1 MFEKTKKDSIINSPD
16 NLESKTNEMADTT
29 ISNDNIS
36 IPQFIDENNED
47 DDYITY
53 DKVTPKDIDWLWQPY
68 LVKGNINIIV
78 GNGSIGKS
86 FLIAWLSSAISKG
99 DKMPFSEKRFEVGNS
114 LLQDAEGCSETVNI
128 HRLMAN
134 GAILERVGY
143 IDEDKKSF
151 KIQQLERLEKKIIK
165 NKPQLVVL
173 DPIQAYIG
181 NVNMNAMGEV
191 REALMPLK
199 QLAERYNVAI
209 VLIMHLNKNAGAGK
223 AVYRISGSS
232 DFANI
237 ARSVILI
244 DEDPENST
252 QRLFIPTKNN
262 LMKESEK
269 HSLCYK
275 ITDTGAIEWLE
286 DKGYIDPDTVLNQ
299 NDSFDVK
306 NSITKGFILGVL
318 SKGDILGND
327 LKDLAIN
334 KGKLSEKTFN
344 IVKAQLRKDGII
356 DYYQKD
362 KKFYWTLKPNNEKE
376 RNG

>member
-1 MFEKTKKDSIINSPD
+1 MNEGIKKDPAITETD
-16 NLESKTNEMADTT
+16 TEVKTNETDTP
-29 ISNDNIS
+29 ISNDNVS
-36 IPQFIDENNED
+36 LSQVVEKDNED

-53 DKVTPKDIDWLWQPY
+53 DKVIPKEIDWLWKPF
-68 LVKGNINIIV
+68 LVKGNINILV

-86 FLIAWLSSAISKG
+86 FLVAWLSSAISKG
-99 DKMPFSEKRFEVGNS
+99 EKIPFSEEYFKVGNC
-114 LLQDAEGCSETVNI
+114 LIQDAEGNSETVNI

-134 GAILERVGY
+134 GAILERIGY

-151 KIQQLERLEKKIIK
+151 QIKQLERLEKQIIK

-181 NVNMNAMGEV
+181 NVSINAMGEV

-199 QLAERYNVAI
+199 KLAEKHNVAI
-209 VLIMHLNKNAGAGK
+209 VLIMHLNKNAGVGK
-223 AVYRISGSS
+223 AIYRISGSS
-232 DFANI
+232 DFVNI

-244 DEDPENST
+244 AEDPENSS

-269 HSLCYK
+269 HSLCYV
-275 ITDTGAIEWLE
+275 INDTGAIEWIE
-286 DKGYIDPDTVLNQ
+286 DKGYIDPDSILNQ
-299 NDSFDVK
+299 NENFDVK

-327 LKDLAIN
+327 LKDLVIN
-334 KGKLSEKTFN
+334 KGNISEKTFN

-356 DYYQKD
+356 DSYQKN
-362 KKFYWTLKPNNEKE
+362 KKFYWTLKTNEKE
-376 RNG
+376 RND